1 RARIGAHL
9 ADPAELSVQKGRKQR
24 AKTDRV
30 DARQLRELLCQRRLP
45 GAWIP
50 PPNGLGGRAG
60 VALYKNPLAEATRWW
75 GRVRAP
81 LFHQGVPY
89 FSLTTAEGRERLEA
103 AELSPLRPP
112 SGRGRSASGGAPG
125 FRDGSSAGPAGAALA
140 SPEGLP
146 GVA

>member
-45 GAWIP
+45 ESWIP
-50 PPNGLGGRAG
+50 PQPVLEARAWVRLYQDLLEGRAG
-60 VALYKNPLAEATRWW
+60 WWQRVLAT
-75 GRVRAP
+75 
-81 LFHQGVPY
+81 LFRQGVPY